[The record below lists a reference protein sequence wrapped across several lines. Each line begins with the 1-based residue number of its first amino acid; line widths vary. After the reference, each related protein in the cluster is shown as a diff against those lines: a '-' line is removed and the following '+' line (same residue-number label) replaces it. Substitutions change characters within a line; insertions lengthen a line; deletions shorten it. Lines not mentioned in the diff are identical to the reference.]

1 MINSTSNSAILQK
14 NRRKTEQYQQ
24 TFVITQKRRLPG
36 RRTHSESACF
46 MPVMEDCG
54 RSGVRVRPEL
64 GNLSR
69 ISVEPCIEKILLR
82 FQNIEFFT
90 SKTRQY
96 FRKISKTP
104 RFSGRFVGDIYIIPT
119 TCLAD
124 TKKIYWPD
132 FIGFRP
138 CMFKIH
144 SISHEIC
151 NIFKSKPCY
160 ETKKIY
166 FYIPRFVHLFTKIT
180 VYSAARVATFT
191 GIYQGSRL
199 LSTQGQHRLSYV
211 QANWCLI
218 IFLNSIR
225 ADSCH
230 TVFGPLD
237 PMLLYPG
244 VTALHI

>member
-1 MINSTSNSAILQK
+1 
-14 NRRKTEQYQQ
+14 
-24 TFVITQKRRLPG
+24 
-36 RRTHSESACF
+36 
-46 MPVMEDCG
+46 
-54 RSGVRVRPEL
+54 
-64 GNLSR
+64 
-69 ISVEPCIEKILLR
+69 
-82 FQNIEFFT
+82 
-90 SKTRQY
+90 
-96 FRKISKTP
+96 
-104 RFSGRFVGDIYIIPT
+104 
-119 TCLAD
+119 
-124 TKKIYWPD
+124 
-132 FIGFRP
+132 
-138 CMFKIH
+138 MFKIH